1 MNIDPPLLNTLIFV
15 GLVILGQLAFYAY
28 RVTKRKTR
36 SGFLGNSAV
45 FIGSLF
51 SSHGD
56 MVKEIKATI
65 QNKVKKQD
73 PQDKKPKDADT
84 VA

>member
-1 MNIDPPLLNTLIFV
+1 MNIDQPLLDTLIFFL
-15 GLVILGQLAFYAY
+15 LVILGQLAFFAY

-51 SSHGD
+51 SSHSD

-73 PQDKKPKDADT
+73 PHDKESDEADT
-84 VA
+84 

>member
-1 MNIDPPLLNTLIFV
+1 MDIDKPLFNTLIFFLSMI
-15 GLVILGQLAFYAY
+15 LVQLALFAY

-36 SGFLGNSAV
+36 SGFLGSSAV

-65 QNKVKKQD
+65 QNKVRKQD
-73 PQDKKPKDADT
+73 PRDKDSMDGGP
-84 VA
+84 